1 MRLAEIGVARGC
13 QKRFDR
19 HSLQIGSSKRGGE
32 GMANG
37 RGREKQASCEDCF
50 FRRNHL
56 CALSDEAPCATFR
69 PAHPEG
75 LRPPSQLRFV
85 FRQERRLQ
93 VAWAFPSA
101 NEQVALHA

>member
-1 MRLAEIGVARGC
+1 MASGR
-13 QKRFDR
+13 
-19 HSLQIGSSKRGGE
+19 SGSAK
-32 GMANG
+32 
-37 RGREKQASCEDCF
+37 ASCEECV
-50 FRRNHL
+50 FRQRNL
-56 CALSDEAPCATFR
+56 CAISDGGPCPTFR
-69 PAHPEG
+69 PAHPDG

>member
-1 MRLAEIGVARGC
+1 ME
-13 QKRFDR
+13 DT
-19 HSLQIGSSKRGGE
+19 GGPPGHRTE
-32 GMANG
+32 LGMGMANVG
-37 RGREKQASCEDCF
+37 TMKANCENCF
-50 FRRNHL
+50 FHQNLL
-56 CALSDEAPCATFR
+56 CALSESGPCATFR

-101 NEQVALHA
+101 QEQVALHA

>member
-1 MRLAEIGVARGC
+1 MASGR
-13 QKRFDR
+13 
-19 HSLQIGSSKRGGE
+19 SGSAKATCE
-32 GMANG
+32 G
-37 RGREKQASCEDCF
+37 CF
-50 FRRNHL
+50 FRQRML
-56 CALSDEAPCATFR
+56 CAVSDSGPCATFR

-93 VAWAFPSA
+93 VAYAFPSA

>member
-1 MRLAEIGVARGC
+1 
-13 QKRFDR
+13 
-19 HSLQIGSSKRGGE
+19 
-32 GMANG
+32 MANG
-37 RGREKQASCEDCF
+37 RVKDVKASCEDCF
-50 FRRNHL
+50 FRRNQL
-56 CALSDEAPCATFR
+56 CALSEATPCATFR

>member
-1 MRLAEIGVARGC
+1 MV
-13 QKRFDR
+13 
-19 HSLQIGSSKRGGE
+19 
-32 GMANG
+32 NG
-37 RGREKQASCEDCF
+37 RAGAMKASCEDCF
-50 FRRNHL
+50 FRQNLL
-56 CALSDEAPCATFR
+56 CALSEGPCATYR
-69 PAHPEG
+69 PNRPEG